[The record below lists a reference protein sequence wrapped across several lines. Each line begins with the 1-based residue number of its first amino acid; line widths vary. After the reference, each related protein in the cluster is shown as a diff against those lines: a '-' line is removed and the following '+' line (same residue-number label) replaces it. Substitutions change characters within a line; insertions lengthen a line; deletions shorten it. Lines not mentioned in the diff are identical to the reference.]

1 MSQAGHL
8 YIGTAQAGSGTRGG
22 LFRRNADGGDWQE
35 LTSGLPQGIG
45 VRAITVDP
53 SDSNLI
59 YAGTHDGPYRSLD
72 GGDSWQRLPFPE
84 GPQVWSIA
92 VHPQEPRILYAGT
105 SPLGIYR
112 SEDRGESWTRIY
124 APDAPEPV
132 KMDFPC
138 RVMRL
143 AADPSNP
150 SDLYAT
156 LEVGGVIRSLDG
168 GASWEDCS
176 TDLIDLAQ
184 RPHLKSRIGSDTEIE
199 GMMDGHALCVSSETP
214 GTIYLAVRMDLFR
227 SQDRGGRWED
237 IEVGRFS
244 PLTYSRD
251 VRVSPQDPRVLYACL
266 SPAARSQD
274 GSLYRSDDLG
284 ATWSRFDHGVK
295 ADATMM
301 AVALHPSDPEQV
313 HCASRS
319 GQVFSTLDGGSTWR
333 EHHLPDGV
341 RDVYA
346 VACA

>member
-45 VRAITVDP
+45 VQAITVDP

-150 SDLYAT
+150 SDL
-156 LEVGGVIRSLDG
+156 
-168 GASWEDCS
+168 
-176 TDLIDLAQ
+176 
-184 RPHLKSRIGSDTEIE
+184 
-199 GMMDGHALCVSSETP
+199 
-214 GTIYLAVRMDLFR
+214 
-227 SQDRGGRWED
+227 
-237 IEVGRFS
+237 
-244 PLTYSRD
+244 
-251 VRVSPQDPRVLYACL
+251 
-266 SPAARSQD
+266 
-274 GSLYRSDDLG
+274 
-284 ATWSRFDHGVK
+284 
-295 ADATMM
+295 
-301 AVALHPSDPEQV
+301 
-313 HCASRS
+313 
-319 GQVFSTLDGGSTWR
+319 
-333 EHHLPDGV
+333 
-341 RDVYA
+341 
-346 VACA
+346 